1 MPEKR
6 LKELLEELR
15 TELKGVD
22 GVDDEVMESLDQLE
36 VNIDDLVDPDTD
48 SSENSAMDDA
58 IALEARFAANFPVAE
73 QILREVI
80 NTLNR
85 IGI

>member
-6 LKELLEELR
+6 LKELLGELR
-15 TELKGVD
+15 EELKGVD
-22 GVDDEVMESLDQLE
+22 DDDVMESLKQLE
-36 VNIDDLVDPDTD
+36 VNIEDLVDPETD

-58 IALEARFAANFPVAE
+58 IALEARFAAKFPVAE
-73 QILREVI
+73 QILREVV